1 MSDYKHI
8 IKLQQYNIDT
18 KKPGNDVL
26 IYQHNINFI
35 DEYTPSFN
43 MDPYRRVWMATK
55 RLQFFNIYD
64 SISEIERKLSGM
76 ILITVLGENDKKYLV
91 NINQIL
97 SVEELSPVYCRISF
111 LSNMNVI
118 DVNNSL
124 VEIHK
129 QLNKALDKQ

>member
-8 IKLQQYNIDT
+8 IKLQQYNFYT

-124 VEIHK
+124 VGIHK
-129 QLNKALDKQ
+129 QLNKVLDKQ

>member
-43 MDPYRRVWMATK
+43 MDPYRRVCMATK

-124 VEIHK
+124 VGIHK
-129 QLNKALDKQ
+129 QLNKVLDKQ